1 MIRVVL
7 VEDEPHAR
15 EKLKEFIGAESDLE
29 VVGECPDGLSALQ
42 VIGSKQPELVFLDI
56 QMPGL
61 TGIELMKSLERAH
74 SPCIIVTTAYT
85 DHAVWA
91 FEVNAVDY
99 LLKPYD
105 QARFRRALHRAR
117 VALHKAVD
125 EPVAV
130 DAGGYGTAPGA
141 AERRGSD
148 ILMLKV
154 GSKIKFVSLGKI
166 RYIRAQGDYILVNTV
181 DEEFTVRERIKNI
194 EDKLDDSG
202 FLRIHRSVLLNS
214 AYISEMKP
222 RLHGDYEFVMR
233 DGAVFRSSASYR
245 NLVRAMAG
253 KA

>member
-15 EKLKEFIGAESDLE
+15 EKLRELINAESDLE

-74 SPCIIVTTAYT
+74 SPCIIVTTAYV

-91 FEVNAVDY
+91 FEINAVDY

-125 EPVAV
+125 EPVSAETQ
-130 DAGGYGTAPGA
+130 GYGGASGA

-181 DEEFTVRERIKNI
+181 DEEFTVRERIRNI

-245 NLVRAMAG
+245 NLVRAMVR

>member
-1 MIRVVL
+1 MIKVVL

-15 EKLKEFIGAESDLE
+15 EKLRELINAESDLE

-61 TGIELMKSLERAH
+61 TGIELMKSLERAY

-91 FEVNAVDY
+91 FEINAVDY

-125 EPVAV
+125 EPVL
-130 DAGGYGTAPGA
+130 AGSEGYGVVSGA
-141 AERRGSD
+141 AERRGAD

-154 GSKIKFVSLGKI
+154 GSKIKFVSLSKI

-181 DEEFTVRERIKNI
+181 DEEFMVRERIRNI
-194 EDKLDDSG
+194 EEKLDDSG

-245 NLVRAMAG
+245 NLVRAMVG

>member
-1 MIRVVL
+1 MAMIRVVL

-15 EKLKEFIGAESDLE
+15 EKLRELIEAESDLE
-29 VVGECPDGLSALQ
+29 LVGECPDGLSALQ
-42 VIGSKQPELVFLDI
+42 VIGSLQPDLVFLDI

-61 TGIELMKSLERAH
+61 TGIELVRSLERAH

-91 FEVNAVDY
+91 FEISAVDY

-117 VALHKAVD
+117 ISLHKAD
-125 EPVAV
+125 ADPVV
-130 DAGGYGTAPGA
+130 PVPDTRGA
-141 AERRGSD
+141 SASEGRSGD
-148 ILMLKV
+148 ILKLKV
-154 GSKIKFVSLGKI
+154 GSKIKFVSLGKV

-181 DEEFTVRERIKNI
+181 DEEFMVRERIKNI
-194 EDKLDDSG
+194 EDRLEDGS
-202 FLRIHRSVLLNS
+202 FIRIHRSVVLNS
-214 AYISEMKP
+214 AFISEMRP
-222 RLHGDYEFVMR
+222 RLHGDYEFIMR

-245 NLVRAMAG
+245 DLVRAMVG